1 MAGGLQN
8 LVVALGGTPAQGSPS
23 KVEIKDQV

>member
-8 LVVALGGTPAQGSPS
+8 LAVALGGTPAQGSPS